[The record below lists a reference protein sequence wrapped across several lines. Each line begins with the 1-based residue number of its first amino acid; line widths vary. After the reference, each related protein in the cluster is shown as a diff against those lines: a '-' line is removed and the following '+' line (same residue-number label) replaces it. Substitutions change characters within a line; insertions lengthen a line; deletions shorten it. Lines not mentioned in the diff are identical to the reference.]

1 MRVKGL
7 KEAVAV
13 CLAKKAGDM
22 VILDM
27 RKLSNFT
34 DYFVIASGDSTSQ
47 TRAIAEAIE
56 ERFKKKKLKL
66 YHSEGREEGRWIL
79 LDAGHFVIHLFL
91 KEVREFYNL
100 ELLWA
105 DAPRVKVNGK
115 TAA

>member
-34 DYFVIASGDSTSQ
+34 DYFVIASGDSTIQ

-66 YHSEGREEGRWIL
+66 YHIEGREEGRWIL
-79 LDAGHFVIHLFL
+79 LDAGHFVIHFFL
-91 KEVREFYNL
+91 KEVRDFYNL

-105 DAPRVKVNGK
+105 DAPRVKTPK
-115 TAA
+115 TEER